1 MLLMKEGLIDE
12 FHLLLTPV
20 AVGTG
25 QHMFESITDSPALHL
40 ADHRAFNNGVV
51 VPVYIPTSPD

>member
-1 MLLMKEGLIDE
+1 MKEGLIDE